1 MFTDPN
7 LIGKLAANPRTD
19 KDLADPRWVE
29 TLKLCQQNPK
39 LAESL
44 LGSDPRMI
52 NVLGVL
58 MGIDIQGYSRPE
70 GSDDLPPGL
79 QKDTPSSPPPQPT
92 PAASSSK
99 PEPTP
104 APAPEPEDVE
114 MAEEDQE
121 EAKQKTEA
129 EAEKKLGAEAYKA
142 RNFEKAATHFSK
154 AWDLYPKDITFLN
167 NLGGK

>member
-1 MFTDPN
+1 MLIDSSSDEDEDAEPN
-7 LIGKLAANPRTD
+7 TESRLAGSAFQ
-19 KDLADPRWVE
+19 E
-29 TLKLCQQNPK
+29 TLT
-39 LAESL
+39 STD
-44 LGSDPRMI
+44 GFTRD
-52 NVLGVL
+52 
-58 MGIDIQGYSRPE
+58 SRGRVKFNKDTKKRRRE
-70 GSDDLPPGL
+70 ADDLG
-79 QKDTPSSPPPQPT
+79 
-92 PAASSSK
+92 
-99 PEPTP
+99 EN
-104 APAPEPEDVE
+104 EDVE